1 MDIFQKE
8 AIDSAKDIEQTY
20 GFLWMRH
27 QDTFPL
33 TKWHFNLMQEVID
46 KPIVRGMKG
55 IDIGSGCGYDTYIMA
70 KNNPSTEIVSIDSSD
85 GVYKT
90 KELTFELEN
99 VKIIKCSALSIPLKD
114 KIFDFAY
121 SFGVLHHTTNP
132 QKGLLEIARILKKN
146 SPAFLYLYEDHS
158 ENRIKYI
165 AVKILAK
172 LRIVTVRLPPEIL
185 CFFSRML
192 YPFVFVIFSVPSRI
206 FKKFKATQNFAKEI
220 PFNFE
225 TSPFSWGN
233 LYDRF
238 GASIEHRF
246 SRQQA
251 YNLFR
256 ECGFGNVSI
265 TRLKD
270 NAGWVAWGYKK

>member
-1 MDIFQKE
+1 MDILQKE
-8 AIDSAKDIEQTY
+8 AIDKFKDTERTY
-20 GFLWMRH
+20 GFLWKRH
-27 QDTFPL
+27 QNTFPI
-33 TKWHFNLMQEVID
+33 TKWHFNFMQEVID
-46 KPIVRGMKG
+46 EPIVRGLKG

-70 KNNPSTEIVSIDSSD
+70 KYNPSTEIVSIDSSD

-90 KELTFELEN
+90 KELTSELEN
-99 VKIIKCSALSIPLKD
+99 VKIIKCSALSMPLKD
-114 KIFDFAY
+114 NIFDFAY

-132 QKGLLEIARILKKN
+132 QKGLLEIARILKNN

-172 LRIVTVRLPPEIL
+172 VRIVTVKLSPKIL
-185 CFFSRML
+185 CILSRIL
-192 YPFVFVIFSVPSRI
+192 YPFVFVTFSVTSRI
-206 FKKFKATQNFAKEI
+206 LKKFKVTESLAKKI

-238 GASIEHRF
+238 GASIEQRF
-246 SRQQA
+246 SRQQV

-256 ECGFGNVSI
+256 ECGFEGPSI